1 MGKKHR
7 YIGYEDNCICFSPD
21 GTMDVPEL
29 AGNHEEADTRMLL
42 HMKNNIDQFDIQKKF
57 VIHTPDTD
65 VFVLCLGH
73 LHETYGD
80 VYIKTGVKD
89 RSRIISLEKVKKKS
103 SLGELGYTS
112 EELCEAL
119 IGS

>member
-1 MGKKHR
+1 
-7 YIGYEDNCICFSPD
+7 
-21 GTMDVPEL
+21 
-29 AGNHEEADTRMLL
+29 
-42 HMKNNIDQFDIQKKF
+42 MKIIAFALVQMAQWF

-73 LHETYGD
+73 LHETHGD

>member
-1 MGKKHR
+1 MRNKHH
-7 YIGYEDNCICFSPD
+7 YIGYEDKWICFSPD

-29 AGNHEEADTRMLL
+29 ASNHEEADTRIIL

-57 VIHTPDTD
+57 VFHTPDTD

-73 LHETYGD
+73 LHETHGD

-89 RSRIISLEKVKKKS
+89 RSRIISLEKHFVKH
-103 SLGELGYTS
+103 
-112 EELCEAL
+112 
-119 IGS
+119 